1 MFLSVLRRLLSTSVG
16 CVVLVRLE
24 MSKSVI
30 SPYLLSLLSSGNY
43 CLSCLGLSCCLV
55 CVFLVAVDVVT
66 IPLVR
71 MTPGASLCGDMSG
84 LLGECFVSVWSESS
98 SLLC

>member
-1 MFLSVLRRLLSTSVG
+1 MSVLRRLLSTSVG
-16 CVVLVRLE
+16 YVVLVRLE
-24 MSKSVI
+24 MSKSVT
-30 SPYLLSLLSSGNY
+30 SPYLLSFLSSGNY

-71 MTPGASLCGDMSG
+71 MTPGVSLCGDVSG
-84 LLGECFVSVWSESS
+84 LLGEC
-98 SLLC
+98 LLASGLSRLLFFG